1 MLNKFDCNM
10 SVNFL
15 HICAVGHLVP
25 SVECCHLEEL
35 FRSSLGKRRSRT
47 MFLHITLA
55 DIMVTLFPIA
65 GQPPHQGHSTKVDPD
80 SRTQQTLSQAARPQ
94 TNTCLYSILANL
106 CPLILFQVRWCGR
119 SWTDAGQRDGD
130 SARCHLQ
137 FQYIYTEN
145 IKIST

>member
-65 GQPPHQGHSTKVDPD
+65 GQPPHQGHQGQKLTLTLGHN
-80 SRTQQTLSQAARPQ
+80 RQLSQAARPQ

-119 SWTDAGQRDGD
+119 SWTDAGQRDGA

-137 FQYIYTEN
+137 FQYI
-145 IKIST
+145 

>member
-25 SVECCHLEEL
+25 SCRVL
-35 FRSSLGKRRSRT
+35 SV
-47 MFLHITLA
+47 
-55 DIMVTLFPIA
+55 VTLKNCSGAVLARGGVAPCSSTSPWQISWSLCSPS
-65 GQPPHQGHSTKVDPD
+65 QVSLHTRDTLQKMTLTLGHN
-80 SRTQQTLSQAARPQ
+80 RQLSQAARPQ

-119 SWTDAGQRDGD
+119 SWTDAGQRDGA

-137 FQYIYTEN
+137 FQYI
-145 IKIST
+145 